1 MQDRI
6 FAKSQWDN
14 IIVLL
19 IWKSSHGRCTAF
31 QTRPVFRPLRSSRE
45 RIERRKD
52 GEVASLG
59 KKGKKDGEGEKE
71 KNEKSRRRE
80 TRERATFERPRV
92 PS

>member
-1 MQDRI
+1 M
-6 FAKSQWDN
+6 
-14 IIVLL
+14 
-19 IWKSSHGRCTAF
+19 
-31 QTRPVFRPLRSSRE
+31 FRPFRSSRE

-59 KKGKKDGEGEKE
+59 KRRKKDREGEKE